1 MTELKIPAD
10 LLPAD
15 GRFGS
20 GPAKIRPESIKALA
34 VDRAD
39 LLGTSHRQAPIRRLV
54 AEVKE
59 GLATL
64 FALPDGYQVV
74 LGNGGS
80 TLFWDLAIASLI
92 RRRSAHGSFGEFSAK
107 FAAAAAAAPHL
118 EDPAVLFAEPGS
130 IVVPA
135 AVPGVDS
142 YAWAHNETSTGAIA
156 PVARVQG
163 ADEDALMII
172 DGTSA
177 AGGVQVDVAESD
189 VYYFAPQKTFGSDGG
204 LWLAL
209 LSPAAL
215 DRAAEIAATDRWI
228 PESLSLATAID
239 NSAKDQTLNT
249 PAIATLIM
257 LADQLRWLNDHGGL
271 PFAAARTAE
280 SSTRLYDWAEASPV
294 ATPFVADHAQ
304 RSPVVGTIDFT
315 GVDAA
320 RIAAVLRENGVVDTE
335 PYRKLGRNQLRVGMY
350 PNVDPDDVSRLCR
363 CIDWILERVAD

>member
-1 MTELKIPAD
+1 VTELQIPTE

-20 GPAKIRPESIKALA
+20 GPAKIRPETVKALA
-34 VDRAD
+34 VERAD
-39 LLGTSHRQAPIRRLV
+39 LLGTSHRQAPIRGLV
-54 AEVKE
+54 AEVRA
-59 GLATL
+59 GLAEL
-64 FALPDGYQVV
+64 FRLPDGYQVV

-80 TLFWDLAIASLI
+80 TLFWDLTVASLI

-107 FAAAAAAAPHL
+107 FAAAAKAAPHL
-118 EDPAVLFAEPGS
+118 DEPVVVTAEPGS
-130 IVVPA
+130 VALPE
-135 AVPGVDS
+135 AVPGIDA

-156 PVARVQG
+156 PVRRIEG
-163 ADEDALMII
+163 ADDDALMII

-177 AGGVQVDVAESD
+177 AGGVQVDVAVTD
-189 VYYFAPQKTFGSDGG
+189 VYYFAPQKSFGSDGG

-215 DRAAEIAATDRWI
+215 DRVAEIGATDRWI
-228 PESLSLATAID
+228 PESLSLAAAVD

-257 LADQLRWLNDHGGL
+257 LADQIRWLNDHGGL
-271 PFAAARTAE
+271 AHAAARTAE
-280 SSTRLYDWAEASPV
+280 SSSRLYTWAEANPY
-294 ATPFVADHAQ
+294 ATPFVADPAL

-320 RIAAVLRENGVVDTE
+320 RIAAVLRANRVVDTE

-350 PNVDPDDVSRLCR
+350 PNVDPDDVSRLCA
-363 CIDWILERVAD
+363 CIDWVLERIAE